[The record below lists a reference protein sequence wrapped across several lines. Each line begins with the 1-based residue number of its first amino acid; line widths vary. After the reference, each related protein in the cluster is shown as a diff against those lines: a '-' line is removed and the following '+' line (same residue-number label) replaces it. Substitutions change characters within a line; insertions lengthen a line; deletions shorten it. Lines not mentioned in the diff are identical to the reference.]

1 MLHSIV
7 LYSNGKKKR
16 KSHWKFLFFFNLN
29 HLLHEDINFPPTN
42 FLKNAMKLVFT
53 EQVLTVI

>member
-7 LYSNGKKKR
+7 LYSNGKKK
-16 KSHWKFLFFFNLN
+16 SHWKFFFNLN

-42 FLKNAMKLVFT
+42 VLKNTMKKVFT